1 MRRIALYSDV
11 HANTAALEA
20 VHGAIEAEGIAERYC
35 LGDLVGLGPRP
46 EEAIALV
53 RSYGD
58 TVIQGNYDRAIG
70 AHLRHP
76 GSDFPTPQEA
86 LDGAEAY
93 AFTIAETSR
102 ASAEY
107 LYALPRDFVIIEGDA
122 RIVLCHG
129 TPRFPSEVVT
139 ADAPA
144 PLLTA
149 IAHEVRADVV
159 CCGHTHI
166 PVHRSV
172 PTEDGVVHWV
182 NVGSVGRPRD
192 ADARAAWVELV
203 LGTQQEVL
211 DDAPTDTASRRIGLT
226 DLWLGATVHRVAY
239 DVEAVARDMVR
250 RGLPATLAAG
260 VKVGLEEH
268 DAIPG
273 IARRFEDAAP
283 LAGEASEAGA
293 RDDEDE
299 ALACGLELTDQCMC
313 PLEDRIAAYESL
325 ARAYRGELAEVSPA
339 IRRLRLAMRSCRINR
354 NVNEEAI
361 LEAFYAADIALR
373 TADGRAAF
381 EAERDRLYGQRSGFD
396 PFANVLSPEEVT
408 YRSGDISE
416 HVASIEQAY
425 ADAGFHVPTAY
436 GESHP
441 PGHISTELDFM
452 AFCLRGAAAGDFA
465 ALDKA
470 NDFFRRH
477 LAEWAML
484 FAVVVGQQAH
494 EPVMRFAGLA
504 LDKFLTC
511 EGSIFRHEVSAR
523 CYLRAPRQ

>member
-1 MRRIALYSDV
+1 MTRRIALYSDV
-11 HANTAALEA
+11 HANTVALEA
-20 VHGAIEAEGIAERYC
+20 VHAAMDARGLTERYC

-46 EEAIALV
+46 EEAVALV
-53 RSYGD
+53 KSYGD

-93 AFTIAETSR
+93 AFTISETSR
-102 ASAEY
+102 SSADY
-107 LYALPRDFVIIEGDA
+107 LFTLPRDVVILEGGA
-122 RIVLCHG
+122 RIVLCHA
-129 TPRFPSEVVT
+129 TPRFASEVIS

-149 IAHEVRADVV
+149 IAREVRADVV

-166 PVHRSV
+166 PVHRSI

-203 LGTQQEVL
+203 LGTQQEVVE
-211 DDAPTDTASRRIGLT
+211 DAPADTASRRVGLT
-226 DLWLGATVHRVAY
+226 DLWLGVTVHRVAY

-260 VKVGLEEH
+260 IKVGLEEH

-273 IARRFEDAAP
+273 IARRFEEAAA
-283 LAGEASEAGA
+283 LAGEPSGM
-293 RDDEDE
+293 RGDEDE
-299 ALACGLELTDQCMC
+299 AVACGLELTDQCMC

-325 ARAYRGELAEVSPA
+325 ARIYRGDLAEVSPA
-339 IRRLRLAMRSCRINR
+339 VRRLRLAMRSCRINR
-354 NVNEEAI
+354 NVDEEAI
-361 LEAFYAADIALR
+361 LASFYAADIALR

-381 EAERDRLYGQRSGFD
+381 EAERDRLYGQRPGFD

-408 YRSGDISE
+408 YRSGDIRE
-416 HVASIEQAY
+416 RTASIETAY
-425 ADAGFHVPTAY
+425 TESGFHMPRAY
-436 GESHP
+436 GEVHP
-441 PGHISTELDFM
+441 PGHISTELDYM
-452 AFCLRGAAAGDFA
+452 AFCLRGAAAGDYA

-484 FAVVVGQQAH
+484 FAVVVGQQAR

-511 EGSIFRHEVSAR
+511 EGSIFRHAVPTR
-523 CYLRAPRQ
+523 CYLRAPHQ

>member
-1 MRRIALYSDV
+1 MTRRIALYSDV

-20 VHGAIEAEGIAERYC
+20 VHAAIEAGGIAERYC

-53 RSYGD
+53 RSSGD

-70 AHLRHP
+70 AHLRRP

-93 AFTIAETSR
+93 AFTIAGTSR
-102 ASAEY
+102 ASADY
-107 LYALPRDFVIIEGDA
+107 LFALPRDVVILEGGA
-122 RIVLCHG
+122 RIVLCHA
-129 TPRFPSEVVT
+129 TPRFASEVI
-139 ADAPA
+139 APSAPA
-144 PLLTA
+144 RLITA
-149 IAHEVRADVV
+149 IAREVRADVV

-192 ADARAAWVELV
+192 ADPRAAWVELV
-203 LGTQQEVL
+203 LGTQQEVV
-211 DDAPTDTASRRIGLT
+211 DAAPTDTASRRIGLT

-260 VKVGLEEH
+260 IKVALEEH
-268 DAIPG
+268 DVIPG
-273 IARRFEDAAP
+273 IARRFEEGAP
-283 LAGEASEAGA
+283 LAGEPSGAS
-293 RDDEDE
+293 DDDDE

-325 ARAYRGELAEVSPA
+325 ARIYRGELAEVSPA
-339 IRRLRLAMRSCRINR
+339 LRRLRLAMRSCRINR

-381 EAERDRLYGQRSGFD
+381 EAERNRLYGQRSGFD

-408 YRSGDISE
+408 YRSGDVHS
-416 HVASIEQAY
+416 HMASIEAAY
-425 ADAGFHVPTAY
+425 ADALFHPPDVP
-436 GESHP
+436 GGMHP
-441 PGHISTELDFM
+441 PGHISTELDYM
-452 AFCLRGAAAGDFA
+452 AFCLRGAAAGDYR
-465 ALDKA
+465 ALDRA
-470 NDFFRRH
+470 NDFFRKH

-484 FAVVVGQQAH
+484 FAVVVGQQAR
-494 EPVMRFAGLA
+494 EPVTRFAGLA

-511 EGSIFRHEVSAR
+511 EGSIFRHAAPTR
-523 CYLRAPRQ
+523 CYLRAPHQ